1 VNETSL
7 LLRLAT
13 GCVRQW
19 ARLYT
24 LGMAESIRES
34 RLAEIESDLWEHH
47 RDGGDPLL
55 VFGRLFRGML
65 DDFRWRIEHMA
76 NEPHP
81 AQRALVLSLG
91 VVIVF
96 STLWVGFTMGDR
108 GAPHPPAA
116 PDLVS
121 RRITYPPPPPPP
133 PPPCNPPGI
142 GRAPLSPCTPV
153 SAVPAK

>member
-1 VNETSL
+1 MKETS
-7 LLRLAT
+7 RLVRLST

-19 ARLYT
+19 TRFYT
-24 LGMAESIRES
+24 LGMADSIRES
-34 RLAEIESDLWEHH
+34 RLAEIESDLWEHVK
-47 RDGGDPLL
+47 DCGDPLP
-55 VFGRLFRGML
+55 VFSRLLRGML

-81 AQRALVLSLG
+81 AQRALAVSLG
-91 VVIVF
+91 LVVLL
-96 STLWVGFTMGDR
+96 STLWVGFTMR
-108 GAPHPPAA
+108 NAAAPQPPAA

-121 RRITYPPPPPPP
+121 RRLAYPPPPP

-142 GRAPLSPCTPV
+142 GRAFSPCTPV